1 MSKGLKTAVFIVLMA
16 LGTGLFF
23 KYRASSKSDSLPS
36 AAKSTQSLIAPLE
49 TVDLA
54 EFYDRDASSMRRMLV
69 SSSGR
74 QTLANVPF
82 QIGGLIQLWGEGPAG
97 IGRNY
102 RETVEGIP
110 VRGKFQ
116 TIYVLHG
123 SSFTTVTG
131 TPIPGLVFHYADGS
145 SWTNLIR
152 YATDSRDRWEPLA
165 ENLPRPTNLLAK

>member
-1 MSKGLKTAVFIVLMA
+1 MP
-16 LGTGLFF
+16 
-23 KYRASSKSDSLPS
+23 R
-36 AAKSTQSLIAPLE
+36 
-49 TVDLA
+49 
-54 EFYDRDASSMRRMLV
+54 
-69 SSSGR
+69 GR

-116 TIYVLHG
+116 AIYVLHG

-131 TPIPGLVFHYADGS
+131 TPIAGLVFHYADGS

-152 YATDSRDRWEPLA
+152 YGTDSRDWWEPLA
-165 ENLPRPTNLLAK
+165 ENLPPPTNSVSKVIWRGDCNLQPDFASFGSTITNPETRIRGQKTSICVYNRATCSAGDDHRFGSFEDQSA